1 MSDVA
6 IEKVPDD
13 VEGRYMI
20 GRHAAEREFLADI
33 LKRPAPTPIRK
44 NVTSFRP
51 LRDQVL
57 VRRVEREEKDESGL
71 IWLPEKG
78 KEKPM
83 EGVVIAAGSGR
94 FDLLGRFVPTEV
106 KPEDRV
112 LFGKYAG
119 TEITLNGEP
128 CLLLS
133 EEQIIGVI
141 E

>member
-1 MSDVA
+1 MNELSVL
-6 IEKVPDD
+6 EKEDLLPVPSNT
-13 VEGRYMI
+13 V
-20 GRHAAEREFLADI
+20 REFLAQP
-33 LKRPAPTPIRK
+33 LPVPLRK
-44 NVTSFRP
+44 NVTRFKP

-57 VRRVEREEKDESGL
+57 VRRVAKEEKDESGM

-112 LFGKYAG
+112 LFGKYDG
-119 TEITLNGEP
+119 TEITLNGQP
-128 CLLLS
+128 CLLLR